1 MSFAAVASST
11 PRTQRFAGAY
21 QQVGVQTVVADASAH
36 RLIELLFEGY
46 FADIARARGAL
57 RSGDIATKGQ
67 AIGHAA
73 RIVEEGLKAAL
84 DPVGGG
90 RLAADLADLYAY
102 IGIRLTQANLS
113 NDERILDECARL
125 VAPLRDAWVA
135 IGPQAATRN

>member
-1 MSFAAVASST
+1 M
-11 PRTQRFAGAY
+11 
-21 QQVGVQTVVADASAH
+21 QTVVADASAH

-57 RSGDIATKGQ
+57 RSGDVATKGK

-90 RLAADLADLYAY
+90 SLAADLADLYAY

-113 NDERILDECARL
+113 NDESILDECARL

-135 IGPQAATRN
+135 IGPQAANRN